1 MESCKDIAQH
11 RKRLNEDSFM
21 IEKGEE
27 PRSSAVKMKIREKN
41 RPPKRKMAEYQGKS
55 RAYCS
60 VGEKFLKRNL

>member
-27 PRSSAVKMKIREKN
+27 PRSSAVKMKIRTKN
-41 RPPKRKMAEYQGKS
+41 RPPKIKMAEYQGKS
-55 RAYCS
+55 RICGGMWQH
-60 VGEKFLKRNL
+60 V